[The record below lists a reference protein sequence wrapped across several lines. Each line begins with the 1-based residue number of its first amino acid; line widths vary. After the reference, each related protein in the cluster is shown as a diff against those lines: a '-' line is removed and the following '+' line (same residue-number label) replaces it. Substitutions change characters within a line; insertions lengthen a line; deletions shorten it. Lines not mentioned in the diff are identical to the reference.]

1 MVHQYIPNLRKYA
14 AIAVDAG
21 DKDQPI
27 ESTVRTLDQILGS
40 YGIAHAAETYDGNH
54 VNHIDERLTSKVLPF
69 FSAHL
74 AFE

>member
-1 MVHQYIPNLRKYA
+1 
-14 AIAVDAG
+14 
-21 DKDQPI
+21 
-27 ESTVRTLDQILGS
+27 VRTLDQILSS
-40 YGIAHAAETYDGNH
+40 YGIAHTAETYGGDH